1 MYTLPRNYVR
11 RILGVCLGL
20 GAWFYGMSFKQIVI
34 LGIIGLIFLF
44 VIVPSIFRWSTLVQR
59 QMVFL
64 PWVHWPKHVDFDKPE
79 NEGLSGA
86 RNFYISTDLKVEVGV
101 WHILPQDLIE
111 ESEKKSEK
119 EKKDW
124 FETSLS
130 NGPAPIVLYLHG
142 NTGSRAREHRIELYK
157 VLQKLNYHVICFDY
171 RGYADSSP
179 ITPSKTGVV
188 QDALK
193 VYEYAK
199 SLAKETPIIV
209 YGHSLGTAVSTEAVA
224 QLCEQGDPPK
234 ALILESP
241 FNNIHDEIKNHP
253 MSFLWRKMPWFK
265 WFFTGTL
272 TKNDVGFV
280 SDQRIGQI
288 YVPILIMH
296 AKDDLVVPYMLGER
310 LYQAALA
317 KRPLD
322 AKPVNFVSFESEL
335 GLAHIFIYSAA
346 ETPSIIEHF
355 VSKSID
361 DNWSDDP
368 TKKI

>member
-1 MYTLPRNYVR
+1 MYTMPRNYVR
-11 RILGVCLGL
+11 RLLGVLIGL

-34 LGIIGLIFLF
+34 LGIIGLFFLF

-64 PWVHWPKHVDFDKPE
+64 PWVHWPKHVDFDQPE
-79 NEGLSGA
+79 SEGLLGA

-101 WHILPQDLIE
+101 WHVLPQDLIE
-111 ESEKKSEK
+111 ESEKQT
-119 EKKDW
+119 EKKEW
-124 FETSLS
+124 FEASLS
-130 NGPAPIVLYLHG
+130 RGQPIVLYLHG

-193 VYEYAK
+193 VYEYTK

-224 QLCEQGDPPK
+224 RLCEQGDPPN

-241 FNNIHDEIKNHP
+241 FNNIHDEIRNHP

-272 TKNDVGFV
+272 TKNDVGFI

-335 GLAHIFIYSAA
+335 GLAHIFIYSAP

-355 VSKSID
+355 VSKSIN
-361 DNWSDDP
+361 DNWSNDQQ
-368 TKKI
+368 KKV